1 MVIFLLAENEEK
13 ICTYSLVHNYDILIT
28 AENRPC
34 LTTQEKEFS
43 DMTKLNR
50 DLREQIYTCFCLSLN
65 KVTIH
70 SYK

>member
-1 MVIFLLAENEEK
+1 MREK

-50 DLREQIYTCFCLSLN
+50 DLREQIYTSHAF
-65 KVTIH
+65 VYH
-70 SYK
+70 